1 MKFMRE
7 VLISILHIDRIC
19 YGMDSVHNEKP
30 RKYNNPED
38 LDELCRKFLE
48 SNDKADGPAIE
59 YCKDFLVLLTDKPIT
74 SGAVV
79 SSRAKSR

>member
-1 MKFMRE
+1 LGEPDPGRE
-7 VLISILHIDRIC
+7 LVQKDR
-19 YGMDSVHNEKP
+19 P

-38 LDELCRKFLE
+38 LYELCRGFLE
-48 SNDKADGPAIE
+48 CKDTDMCSAIE
-59 YCKDFLVLLTDKPIT
+59 YCRSFLALLSEKPPT

>member
-1 MKFMRE
+1 
-7 VLISILHIDRIC
+7 
-19 YGMDSVHNEKP
+19 MDPVHKERP

-38 LDELCRKFLE
+38 LDELCRKFTE
-48 SNDKADGPAIE
+48 SNEEKNGPAIE
-59 YCKDFLVLLTDKPIT
+59 YCKDFLVLLTDKPTT